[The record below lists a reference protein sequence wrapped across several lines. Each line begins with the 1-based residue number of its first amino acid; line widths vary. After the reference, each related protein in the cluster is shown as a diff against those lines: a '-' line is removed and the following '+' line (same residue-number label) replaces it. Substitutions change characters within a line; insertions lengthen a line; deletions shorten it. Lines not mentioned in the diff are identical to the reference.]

1 MIGSSQSR
9 PRTFAFLLVDGFALM
24 SFASAVEPLR
34 AANTIAERELY
45 RTICVSLDGEPATS
59 SVGAQM
65 PCQARVGDSF
75 EADTLLICVGGRPW
89 DFRDKKT
96 LGWIRQLSRRGVRIG
111 GVSGG
116 PYVLARAGIM
126 EGRHMTVHW
135 EHAPALSEEYP
146 DLLLTRSRYIIDR
159 DRLTC
164 AGGIAALDMMHA
176 IIAEEHGKVFA
187 TQVSDWYLHREVALA
202 SSPQRA
208 SLTQRYGIHRQD
220 IIYALELMESNI
232 ATPLDRGGDCQPHRA
247 VDPADRPA
255 VRQPAGVKLRRS
267 LPHHPAGTGTQSAAS
282 VNAADHR
289 SGAGV
294 RLCQCQPLLAGLFRH
309 VRHAAAPRQGCG
321 RACMHPVGAGLTC
334 PCLTGGGVEAARVA
348 DLAGID
354 KAARPA
360 FACAAHLVH
369 VAIVNPAACLPDI
382 FCRVL
387 ADVDPHGGPASG
399 STV

>member
-1 MIGSSQSR
+1 MSGSSQSR

-24 SFASAVEPLR
+24 SFASAVSPLR
-34 AANTIAERELY
+34 AANTLAERELY
-45 RTICVSLDGEPATS
+45 RTICVSLDGQPATS

-65 PCQARVGDSF
+65 PCQARVGDIID
-75 EADTLLICVGGRPW
+75 ADTLLICVGGRPW

-232 ATPLDRGGDCQPHRA
+232 ATPLDRAAIASRLGLSTRQIDRLFASLLGSSFADHYRTIRLERA
-247 VDPADRPA
+247 RNLLLQSTLPITEVALACGFANASHFSRAYSAMFGTPPRRDRA
-255 VRQPAGVKLRRS
+255 AAGR
-267 LPHHPAGTGTQSAAS
+267 AIQSAQA
-282 VNAADHR
+282 
-289 SGAGV
+289 
-294 RLCQCQPLLAGLFRH
+294 
-309 VRHAAAPRQGCG
+309 
-321 RACMHPVGAGLTC
+321 
-334 PCLTGGGVEAARVA
+334 
-348 DLAGID
+348 
-354 KAARPA
+354 
-360 FACAAHLVH
+360 
-369 VAIVNPAACLPDI
+369 
-382 FCRVL
+382 
-387 ADVDPHGGPASG
+387 
-399 STV
+399 

>member
-1 MIGSSQSR
+1 MASR
-9 PRTFAFLLVDGFALM
+9 PPRRWARRCRVRPGWET
-24 SFASAVEPLR
+24 SF
-34 AANTIAERELY
+34 
-45 RTICVSLDGEPATS
+45 D
-59 SVGAQM
+59 
-65 PCQARVGDSF
+65 
-75 EADTLLICVGGRPW
+75 ADTLLICVGGRPW

-126 EGRHMTVHW
+126 EGRHMTMHW

-232 ATPLDRGGDCQPHRA
+232 ATPLDRAAIASRIGLSTRQIDRLFASLLGSSFADHYRTIRLERA
-247 VDPADRPA
+247 RN
-255 VRQPAGVKLRRS
+255 L
-267 LPHHPAGTGTQSAAS
+267 LLQSTL
-282 VNAADHR
+282 ADHR

-294 RLCQCQPLLAGLFRH
+294 RLCQCQPLFAGLLRH
-309 VRHAAAPRQGCG
+309 VRHTTAPRQGGCRAQHAG
-321 RACMHPVGAGLTC
+321 RTRLT
-334 PCLTGGGVEAARVA
+334 TGR
-348 DLAGID
+348 
-354 KAARPA
+354 R
-360 FACAAHLVH
+360 
-369 VAIVNPAACLPDI
+369 LP
-382 FCRVL
+382 
-387 ADVDPHGGPASG
+387 
-399 STV
+399 

>member
-1 MIGSSQSR
+1 MIGSSQSH

-45 RTICVSLDGEPATS
+45 RTICISLDGEPATS

-65 PCQARVGDSF
+65 PCQAKVGDSI

-126 EGRHMTVHW
+126 EGRHMTIHW

-232 ATPLDRGGDCQPHRA
+232 ATPLDRAAIASRIGLSTRQI
-247 VDPADRPA
+247 DRLFA
-255 VRQPAGVKLRRS
+255 SLLGSSFRRS
-267 LPHHPAGTGTQSAAS
+267 LPHHPA
-282 VNAADHR
+282 
-289 SGAGV
+289 
-294 RLCQCQPLLAGLFRH
+294 
-309 VRHAAAPRQGCG
+309 
-321 RACMHPVGAGLTC
+321 
-334 PCLTGGGVEAARVA
+334 
-348 DLAGID
+348 
-354 KAARPA
+354 
-360 FACAAHLVH
+360 
-369 VAIVNPAACLPDI
+369 
-382 FCRVL
+382 
-387 ADVDPHGGPASG
+387 
-399 STV
+399 